1 MQEKSSRRFWVLF
14 VLGFFAIDLT
24 IAVIAIS
31 MAAGDPSFRSIPG
44 FGERSV
50 HWDERQQKQKLLEE
64 LGWSIELDSAQSTK
78 EELRLRV
85 LDRNGKYVEGVQ
97 LQIGLFHYTRVAE
110 QQKILCVEKDGYY
123 IADAKLHKPGLWN
136 MDIDGDT
143 ADGRKI
149 WSQQTIRWEM
159 TP

>member
-64 LGWSIELDSAQSTK
+64 LGWSIELDSAQSNK
-78 EELRLRV
+78 KELRLHI
-85 LDRNGKYVEGVQ
+85 LDRNGKHVEGVQ
-97 LQIGLFHYTRVAE
+97 LQITLFHYTRVAE

-123 IADAKLHKPGLWN
+123 TADAKLHKPGMWN
-136 MDIDGDT
+136 MDIDGET
-143 ADGRKI
+143 ADGKKI
-149 WSQQTIRWEM
+149 WSQQTLRWEM

>member
-1 MQEKSSRRFWVLF
+1 MQEKNSRRFWVLF
-14 VLGFFAIDLT
+14 VLGFFAIDFT

-50 HWDERQQKQKLLEE
+50 HWDDRQKKQLVLEE
-64 LGWSIELDSAQSTK
+64 LGWKIELDHVQANT
-78 EELRLRV
+78 EELRINI
-85 LDRNGKYVEGVQ
+85 LDRDGKHVQGVR
-97 LQIGLFHYTRVAE
+97 LEIALFHYTRVAE
-110 QQKILCVEKDGYY
+110 QQKVVCSEKEGYY
-123 IADAKLHKPGLWN
+123 LADAKLHKPGLWN
-136 MDIDGDT
+136 MDIEGET
-143 ADGRKI
+143 SDGRKI

>member
-1 MQEKSSRRFWVLF
+1 MQEKNSRRFWVLF

-64 LGWSIELDSAQSTK
+64 LGWSIELDNAQSNR
-78 EELRLRV
+78 E
-85 LDRNGKYVEGVQ
+85 
-97 LQIGLFHYTRVAE
+97 
-110 QQKILCVEKDGYY
+110 
-123 IADAKLHKPGLWN
+123 
-136 MDIDGDT
+136 
-143 ADGRKI
+143 
-149 WSQQTIRWEM
+149 
-159 TP
+159 